1 MMTSCSRSQSR
12 CGVAMAVT
20 VRARLIKVSL
30 GTRHTGPSSLVVS
43 SLSVVAFTGAD
54 ALIEETT
61 LHGVARQRERRSEV
75 LTRCLM
81 PAAAKLKF
89 AARRRIER
97 ICSETIA
104 VCDRVELFES
114 VLWAIAL
121 GDSDGSIERNNWRG
135 TNCNQSIVERNDGFP
150 VCFLGTRRGR
160 MNRCDGCLDVILC
173 EFRTRSRKLHELQPF

>member
-1 MMTSCSRSQSR
+1 M
-12 CGVAMAVT
+12 V
-20 VRARLIKVSL
+20 RLIKVSL
-30 GTRHTGPSSLVVS
+30 ARRHTGPSSLVVS
-43 SLSVVAFTGAD
+43 SLISVVAFTGAD

-121 GDSDGSIERNNWRG
+121 ADTHLSLTPNNSTL
-135 TNCNQSIVERNDGFP
+135 TNS
-150 VCFLGTRRGR
+150 
-160 MNRCDGCLDVILC
+160 
-173 EFRTRSRKLHELQPF
+173 LQII